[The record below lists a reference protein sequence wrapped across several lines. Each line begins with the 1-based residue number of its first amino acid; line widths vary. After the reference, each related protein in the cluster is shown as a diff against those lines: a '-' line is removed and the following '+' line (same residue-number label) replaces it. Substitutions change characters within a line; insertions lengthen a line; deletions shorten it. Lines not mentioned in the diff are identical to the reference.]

1 MVLLTLI
8 LLTFVYLIL
17 PKVFK
22 IDIEFKDFF
31 IVNIRFKVI
40 SFYIR
45 IFNYK
50 FPNRADSKKAQA
62 VKKKKRKRGRPKV
75 SLKSFYKLFKIFLS
89 VSIIKIEKIVTW
101 VYCTDI
107 FVLSILSGI
116 IYSIWGILLSCGEKV
131 KIDYKGFTESNF
143 ADSYFKINL
152 KLKIFP
158 VKILINSKAIVKNL
172 RGVLNYDTSN

>member
-1 MVLLTLI
+1 M
-8 LLTFVYLIL
+8 
-17 PKVFK
+17 
-22 IDIEFKDFF
+22 
-31 IVNIRFKVI
+31 
-40 SFYIR
+40 
-45 IFNYK
+45 
-50 FPNRADSKKAQA
+50 
-62 VKKKKRKRGRPKV
+62 
-75 SLKSFYKLFKIFLS
+75 S

-131 KIDYKGFTESNF
+131 KIDYKGFTEGNF